1 MRKHADVKARLA
13 QQQAQWPAMEE
24 RLAFLEEENTDLR
37 AQLAACEERE
47 VGSADLRS
55 QNALLRAQ
63 VQVLNQQVR
72 DSARQQQRPRGRPAK
87 KYRAKRRGT
96 APGQTKAMR
105 LPFRLLGGENYL
117 AAAMD
122 GVDY

>member
-1 MRKHADVKARLA
+1 MREA
-13 QQQAQWPAMEE
+13 QQAAMEG
-24 RLAFLEEENTDLR
+24 RLAFLGAENTDLR
-37 AQLAACEERE
+37 AQLVAREERE